1 MTNDQTIDDMMT
13 EFINDMNEADDVL
26 YYDTELAIIID
37 NYIDELVAQ
46 ELHEDCNIF
55 DNDEGDG
62 CTPFYLIVDKVF
74 EKIDEDLKNNDDSYV
89 DNPPSFDSQP
99 SYYEDDY
106 IDNIDFSDID
116 PESFQLSVRVPDNS
130 DEDTQ
135 FSYGT
140 TAYDSI
146 FNA

>member
-1 MTNDQTIDDMMT
+1 MTNDQNIDDMMI

-62 CTPFYLIVDKVF
+62 CTPFYLIVAQVF
-74 EKIDEDLKNNDDSYV
+74 EKIDEDLKKNEDTYV
-89 DNPPSFDSQP
+89 DRARSCDSQ
-99 SYYEDDY
+99 S
-106 IDNIDFSDID
+106 S
-116 PESFQLSVRVPDNS
+116 L
-130 DEDTQ
+130 
-135 FSYGT
+135 
-140 TAYDSI
+140 
-146 FNA
+146 